1 MRRIGAEKPTKQPDP
16 QGHRPAK
23 SMKQNRFELE
33 VDNRLGNLSVI
44 SDFIG
49 KALREVGAK
58 DRSIAEVQLAV
69 DEACSNIILYAY
81 SGRKGIVKLVLEL
94 VGGDLIV
101 TIKDRGKPFDPT
113 SVPPPDLEADLNER
127 KIGGLG
133 MYLMRKVMDE
143 VSYSFD
149 AEDGNKLTMRK
160 HLIPENSDPE
170 GA

>member
-1 MRRIGAEKPTKQPDP
+1 MAVRPDP
-16 QGHRPAK
+16 QGCRPAK
-23 SMKQNRFELE
+23 SMKQDRFELE
-33 VDNRLGNLSVI
+33 VDNRLENLSVI

-49 KALREVGAK
+49 KALGEVGAK

-143 VSYSFD
+143 VSYTFD
-149 AEDGNKLTMRK
+149 AEDGNRLTMRK
-160 HLIPENSDPE
+160 HLLPRDGDSD
-170 GA
+170 GG

>member
-1 MRRIGAEKPTKQPDP
+1 
-16 QGHRPAK
+16 
-23 SMKQNRFELE
+23 MKEDRFELE
-33 VDNRLGNLSVI
+33 VDNRLDNLSVI

-49 KALREVGAK
+49 KSLRQVGAGDK
-58 DRSIAEVQLAV
+58 SIAEVQLAV

-81 SGRKGIVKLVLEL
+81 SGRKGIVKLVVEL
-94 VGGDLIV
+94 AGDDLIV
-101 TIKDRGKPFDPT
+101 TIRDTGKPFDPT

-133 MYLMRKVMDE
+133 MYFMKTVMDE

-160 HLIPENSDPE
+160 HLTAKNSDSE
-170 GA
+170 GV